1 MRRLRKHWSFSA
13 INQYLR
19 CPLQYYFQ
27 RILRLPT
34 PTVGSGLVLGGA
46 VHEALAHYH
55 TKLKQRRVA
64 SILQIQ
70 RVFAQAWKSREADQQ
85 IQYKR
90 GETRVSQLAVGIG
103 LLETYLKS
111 PPPENILE
119 IERELIVP
127 LVNSQGEYLE
137 TPLVAIIDLITDT
150 DDGLKI
156 HELKTSGR
164 SYGQFEVDT
173 SLQAS
178 CYAHAAHTQFA
189 VPVEVEFAVLVKTK
203 TPKLQRISTV
213 RFEEESPRL
222 GDLVENV
229 ERAVANEIFYPIE
242 SPMNCSG
249 CPFREPCRDWTPRPI
264 SPAPQP
270 LELNGT
276 VRC

>member
-103 LLETYLKS
+103 LLETYLQS
-111 PPPENILE
+111 PPPENVLE

-127 LVNSQGEYLE
+127 LVNSQGDYLE
-137 TPLVAIIDLITDT
+137 TPLVAIIDLITGT
-150 DDGLKI
+150 DEGLKI

-178 CYAHAAHTQFA
+178 CYAHAAHAQFE
-189 VPVEVEFAVLVKTK
+189 VPIELEFAVLVKTK
-203 TPKLQRISTV
+203 SPRLQRISTV
-213 RFEEESPRL
+213 RYEEDSPRL

-229 ERAVANEIFYPIE
+229 ERAVENEIFYPVE

-249 CPFREPCRDWTPRPI
+249 CPFREPCQDWTPRPV
-264 SPAPQP
+264 SPVPQP
-270 LELNGT
+270 LELNGAAK
-276 VRC
+276 C